1 MIFIDDE
8 GASDYEEDATSWIAL
23 ADMMTGLMAIFLA
36 LAVAI
41 LVMQQGKRDAIILS
55 VSQTIEK
62 KLKEKGIPV
71 NVDKKTG
78 RLILASDTNFE
89 FGEAILSDK
98 GRQDLNIVMPIYAQ
112 AIFGALNPEQ
122 LNSIER
128 IIVEGHTDKVGNYS
142 KNMTLS
148 TERANAI
155 VSYVDSLPEFQ
166 YKQEFMH
173 KLTAVGRGENDAT
186 GDENTPNANDRK
198 VMIRLEFKDY
208 HQIDKVKNHIEQNL
222 K

>member
-1 MIFIDDE
+1 MIFFDDE
-8 GASDYEEDATSWIAL
+8 GVSDYEEDATSWIAL

-62 KLKEKGIPV
+62 KLKEQGVPV

-78 RLILASDTNFE
+78 RLILSSDTNFE

-112 AIFGALNPEQ
+112 AIFGELNETE
-122 LNSIER
+122 LDSIER
-128 IIVEGHTDKVGNYS
+128 IIVEGHTDKVGSYS

-155 VSYVDSLPEFQ
+155 VSYVDSLPEFA
-166 YKQEFMH
+166 YKQAFMH

-186 GDENTPNANDRK
+186 GDENTPNASDRK
-198 VMIRLEFKDY
+198 VMIRIEFKDY
-208 HQIDKVKNHIEQNL
+208 HQIDKVKNTIETKL
-222 K
+222 E

>member
-1 MIFIDDE
+1 MMIIFDD
-8 GASDYEEDATSWIAL
+8 GTLDNYEEDATPWIAL

-62 KLKEKGIPV
+62 KLKEQGVPV

-78 RLILASDTNFE
+78 RLILSSDTNFE
-89 FGEAILSDK
+89 FGEAILSEK

-112 AIFGALNPEQ
+112 AIFGELNETE
-122 LNSIER
+122 LDSIER
-128 IIVEGHTDKVGNYS
+128 IIVEGHTDKVGSYS

-155 VSYVDSLPEFQ
+155 VSYVDSLPEFA
-166 YKQEFMH
+166 YKQAFMH

-186 GDENTPNANDRK
+186 GDENTPNASDRK
-198 VMIRLEFKDY
+198 VMIRIEFKDY
-208 HQIDKVKNHIEQNL
+208 HQIDKVKNTIETR
-222 K
+222 

>member
-8 GASDYEEDATSWIAL
+8 GLAEYEEDATSWIAL

-41 LVMQQGKRDAIILS
+41 LVMQQGKRDAIVLS

-62 KLKEKGIPV
+62 LLKQKGVPV

-78 RLILASDTNFE
+78 RLILSSDTNFE
-89 FGEAILSDK
+89 FGQATLSDK
-98 GRQDLNIVMPIYAQ
+98 GKQDLQVVMPVYAQ
-112 AIFGALNPEQ
+112 AIFGELNQTQQE
-122 LNSIER
+122 SIDR
-128 IIVEGHTDKVGNYS
+128 IIIEGHTDKVGDYT

-148 TERANAI
+148 SERANAI
-155 VSYVDSLPEFQ
+155 VSYVDSLPEFE
-166 YKQEFMH
+166 YKQALMQ

-186 GDENTPNANDRK
+186 GDETTPNASDRK
-198 VMIRLEFKDY
+198 VMIRIEFKDY
-208 HQIDKVKNHIEQNL
+208 HQINQIKNSIEQQL

>member
-1 MIFIDDE
+1 MIFFDDE
-8 GASDYEEDATSWIAL
+8 GVSDYEEDATSWIAL

-62 KLKEKGIPV
+62 KLKEQGVPV

-78 RLILASDTNFE
+78 RLILSSDTNFE
-89 FGEAILSDK
+89 FGEAILSEK

-112 AIFGALNPEQ
+112 AIFGELNETE
-122 LNSIER
+122 LDSIER
-128 IIVEGHTDKVGNYS
+128 IIVEGHTDKVGSYS

-155 VSYVDSLPEFQ
+155 VSYVDSLPEFA
-166 YKQEFMH
+166 YKQAFMH

-186 GDENTPNANDRK
+186 GDENTPNASDRK
-198 VMIRLEFKDY
+198 VMIRIEFKDY
-208 HQIDKVKNHIEQNL
+208 HQIDKVKNTIETKL
-222 K
+222 E